1 MGRSML
7 VALLAGAALATAAG
21 ALADITSSVSA
32 SQAIATATLAP
43 PTNTAAAEVA
53 CKNNKPP
60 QVNVT
65 WTASASSFTTG
76 YTIYRSTVDGSGYT
90 QIGTTGSSATSF
102 TDPST
107 TLAYSTTYYYVVDAN
122 DQSWS
127 ARSTQAQATTLSR
140 MCA

>member
-1 MGRSML
+1 MRRPVL

-21 ALADITSSVSA
+21 ALADFTTNVSA
-32 SQAIATATLAP
+32 SQTLATATLAP
-43 PTNTAAAEVA
+43 PTSSAAAQVA

-60 QVNVT
+60 QINVT
-65 WTASASSFTTG
+65 WTPSASSFTTG
-76 YTIYRSTVDGSGYT
+76 YTIYRSTTDGSGYT
-90 QIGTTGSSATSF
+90 QIGTTDSSGTSF